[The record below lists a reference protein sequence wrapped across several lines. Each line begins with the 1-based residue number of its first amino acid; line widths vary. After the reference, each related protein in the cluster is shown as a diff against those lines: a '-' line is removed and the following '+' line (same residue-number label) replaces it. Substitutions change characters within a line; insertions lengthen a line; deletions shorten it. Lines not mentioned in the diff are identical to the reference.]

1 MVAIFIKINTMVIG
15 VIKSD
20 RVMGEEEQQQQQQKR
35 TIEVDDEFLEQLY
48 GLVGKIPPGAKGINV
63 DLLKDLILDIKRK
76 MDRIKTE
83 TIEEMASPKKR
94 NVAEAY
100 GGEDEPIKSV
110 LIVDD
115 LGVITYQLGVMFR
128 NMGYEPV
135 IAKEI
140 YDAITKYKKQTFQLV
155 VMDLFIPTDREGF
168 ILLDELVKLTKM
180 NETGSIIGVMTAS
193 SKKEHKQLCMK
204 KGADFYVE
212 KVEDWQSRL
221 MEYCEKNNSREV
233 LG

>member
-1 MVAIFIKINTMVIG
+1 MT
-15 VIKSD
+15 
-20 RVMGEEEQQQQQQKR
+20 EEAQEQQQQSKR

-83 TIEEMASPKKR
+83 TIEEMSSPRKKTSIA
-94 NVAEAY
+94 NY
-100 GGEDEPIKSV
+100 DDDEVPSKSV

-128 NMGYEPV
+128 NLGYEAI

-140 YDAITKYKKQTFQLV
+140 YDAISKYKKQHFDLV
-155 VMDLFIPTDREGF
+155 IMDLFIPTDREGF

-180 NETGSIIGVMTAS
+180 NDVNTVIGVMTAS
-193 SKKEHKQLCMK
+193 SKKEHRQLCMK
-204 KGADFYVE
+204 KGADFYIE
-212 KVEDWQSRL
+212 KVEDWQNEL
-221 MEYCEKNNSREV
+221 MEFCQKDGASQ
-233 LG
+233 